1 MPRVEADSRRP
12 GPIIKTTPFHSRVE
26 AANQTGLWSHW
37 AGYLVAER
45 YQMSEK
51 FEYFAIR
58 NSAGVFDSS
67 PLYKYRIVGKDSEKF
82 LSGVLAR
89 NIRRCRP
96 GQAQYTLWCDDRGF
110 VIEDGV
116 ILRNHADE
124 FLLTSAEPNLAYFKN
139 LVGYDAV
146 EIEDV
151 SAEIGTLAFQG
162 PRSRQI
168 LQTIAPEMAEIG
180 YFHVTEAK
188 IGDAPVT
195 ISRTGFTGDL
205 GYEIW
210 VGADD
215 AIATWDCLMEASHG
229 HGVVPFGQTA
239 LLMAR
244 IEAGLLLLNTDFE
257 SSRFAWNDEHR
268 STPIELGFGWMFRDI
283 DTEDRPFIGRRAI
296 RRELSESSS
305 RWKLVGLLIDWKE
318 HDEKYSSAG
327 LVPPKDHTPIT
338 EEYMVYTD
346 DYKRVGYA
354 TSLMYSPML
363 QRHIA
368 IGRVRP
374 ELSAVG
380 TRVNLEVTINHRYE
394 LVGAHVARQPLFN
407 PARKTS

>member
-1 MPRVEADSRRP
+1 MGKQQEGSQ
-12 GPIIKTTPFHSRVE
+12 IIKTTPFHPRVE

-37 AGYLVAER
+37 AGYLVVDR

-67 PLYKYRIVGKDSEKF
+67 PLYKYRITGKDSEKF

-89 NIRRCRP
+89 NIRKCRP

-116 ILRNHADE
+116 ILRNYADE

-139 LVGYDAV
+139 LIGYEAV

-151 SAEIGTLAFQG
+151 SEEIGTLAFQG

-168 LQTIAPEMAEIG
+168 LQTLAPEIAEIG
-180 YFHVTEAK
+180 YFHLTEAK
-188 IGDAPVT
+188 LGDAPVT

-215 AIATWDCLMEASHG
+215 AIATWDLVMEASEG

-244 IEAGLLLLNTDFE
+244 IEAGLLLLNADFE

-283 DTEDRPFIGRRAI
+283 DTDDRPFIGRNAI
-296 RRELSESSS
+296 RRELSEESS
-305 RWKLVGLLIDWKE
+305 RWKLVGLVVDWKE
-318 HDEKYSSAG
+318 YDDKYNSAG

-338 EEYMVYTD
+338 EEYMLYTD

-354 TSLMYSPML
+354 TSLMYSPIL

-394 LVGAHVARQPLFN
+394 LVGTHVARQPLFN
-407 PARKTS
+407 PPRKTS